1 MMSEGRV
8 KRRYDSS
15 RRRAQARETRA
26 RILDAARSLFIARGY
41 AGTTM
46 EALAGEAGVAV
57 ETVYATF
64 GSKRTVLARL
74 VDRAVGG
81 DDEPTPIL
89 ARPGPR
95 DVEAEGDQR
104 RQLRGFAHGMSEIMA
119 RVGPLFGVMR
129 AAAPSEPEIAKL
141 LRDVLAARHANLAVV
156 VHWLETNGPLRPGLT
171 HEEAADTL
179 WAVSSA
185 EMHQL
190 LTVDRGWSTEQY
202 ERWLGDSLIAL
213 LLPPNGSH
221 PQ

>member
-1 MMSEGRV
+1 MNEGRV

-15 RRRAQARETRA
+15 RRQAQARETRA
-26 RILDAARSLFIARGY
+26 RILEAARSLFIARGY

-95 DVEAEGDQR
+95 DVEAEHDQR
-104 RQLRGFAHGMSEIMA
+104 RQIHGFAHGMSEIMT

-129 AAAPSEPEIAKL
+129 AAAPTEPEIAEL
-141 LRDVLAARHANLAVV
+141 LRSVLAARRANLAVV
-156 VHWLETNGPLRPGLT
+156 VRWLESNGPLRPGLT
-171 HEEAADTL
+171 SEEAADTL

-185 EMHQL
+185 ETHQL
-190 LTVDRGWSTEQY
+190 LTVDRGWTAERY

-213 LLPPNGSH
+213 LLPPEPAQSV
-221 PQ
+221 